1 MKRYSKRLLTYIYL
15 LMKSISLAFTMQQ
28 LSYSTDKIPI
38 PINKLPDDL
47 NKVMN
52 KSIYKKALWGLRVV
66 DLDTGNVLMNLNS
79 STQFYIGSVRKI
91 FSVGELLNERGADYQ
106 SVTTV
111 HYDGVVH
118 NGNLNGNLVL
128 VASGDLTM

>member
-1 MKRYSKRLLTYIYL
+1 MEMRMMKRYSKRLLTYIYL

-66 DLDTGNVLMNLNS
+66 DLDTGNVLLNLNS

-91 FSVGELLNERGADYQ
+91 FSVG
-106 SVTTV
+106 
-111 HYDGVVH
+111 
-118 NGNLNGNLVL
+118 
-128 VASGDLTM
+128 